1 MAILESENSPST
13 VAYDGDL
20 FAPGSVQELK
30 QEYGTKVNESLQY
43 LDQLTE
49 KAKAGQKAML
59 QETLKAGFPIVYED
73 KAGRWVK
80 EMPNGEIIVLHE
92 QHG

>member
-1 MAILESENSPST
+1 MTTLESENSQNAA
-13 VAYDGDL
+13 AYDGDL
-20 FAPGSVQELK
+20 FAPASVQELK
-30 QEYGTKVNESLQY
+30 QQYGTKVNESLQY

-49 KAKAGQKAML
+49 KAKAGQKVML